1 VSFRVVGNSF
11 RLPPTPEANMTTR
24 VKLLKVKIK
33 SLAAEARII
42 RQEERRALGRRKA
55 KAKRRD
61 MGRGFPEPDPD
72 YSVFLGRDLDLHGR
86 LRGHR
91 LADVRREQRSS
102 LLAYAFLRGR
112 PLAAV
117 EPKRGP
123 EHEWQAAARWKRVEE
138 LVKRFGTTSWVQTD
152 KAAQADAFLAWKA
165 PAVQPVA

>member
-1 VSFRVVGNSF
+1 
-11 RLPPTPEANMTTR
+11 MTTR

-42 RQEERRALGRRKA
+42 RLEERRAGK
-55 KAKRRD
+55 
-61 MGRGFPEPDPD
+61 
-72 YSVFLGRDLDLHGR
+72 SNT
-86 LRGHR
+86 LREQLYRHR
-91 LADVRREQRSS
+91 TRDVRTEQRAS

-165 PAVQPVA
+165 DAVQPVA